1 MRVRLAAVLACLSCL
16 VAVATAAA
24 PQGQRPARRAPNRAP
39 APTGDLVAAVERGT
53 FPTLAKALEAAGLTA
68 ALQAEGPLT
77 VFAPTEAAFAALP
90 EGALASLLQPENQ
103 QQLRELLL
111 LHVVPGRLTGM
122 EVANIEEPQFARTAV
137 GTRLPVAAD
146 RRGFRFADAN
156 VVSDGEPCTNGLLYA
171 IDRVLTPPPRRTEDG
186 IKMAI
191 KKAEPTDLLAAL
203 RAVPDGRFST
213 FLAAVAAS
221 GGDQDWAQP
230 APLGNWTV
238 FVPTNEA
245 FDRLADAERVAL
257 LAPQNREQLRALLDW
272 HALPELQPWSFEF
285 NDRQRGAAMVSR
297 NRGRFV
303 LDVLNNGM
311 VFVYELRSEQDVA
324 RKELPFKARMLAGDI
339 AVGGNLVH
347 VVDRVIVPRSLDG
360 RVLGSQAYTEREVKA
375 LAAEGESRAET
386 VRAIEGM
393 LAEAKA
399 LDVAAAA
406 PMYRFALR
414 LLDEAV
420 PVGRSGVLL
429 MGYGDDPAS
438 LRLQAQ
444 LRVAELDRVWYG
456 AFLANTPPASLDAPL
471 PGAPRR
477 TATGTVGA
485 APAAPAK
492 PIAPAVAVTAAVPV
506 APAPAPTPAPA
517 TNPAATLA
525 WAAVL
530 ENDADPKVV
539 TDPALRAA
547 IAATGLPWRVR
558 DKASGIEMLLVP
570 PGRFTMGASAD
581 DAEAQANE
589 LPAHPV
595 AIAQPFYLG
604 RYEVTQ
610 QQWDRVMAKAGD
622 ARDGAADG
630 GATPNNDDGAA
641 AGPRLR
647 IVPRVE
653 MRDQDGNVVT
663 STVTTQVGAGG
674 ATQVMVV
681 AGADNAGRAR
691 RAASPDHPAT
701 GSLPSCERFC
711 RAAGLRLPTEAEW
724 EYACRAGLTS
734 ARHGELDAVAWHQGN
749 AAGKPQAVGGKAA
762 NALGFHDMLGNVWEW
777 VGDWYADY
785 TRATQT
791 DPVGPADGTQR
802 VMRGGYW
809 KMGTRD
815 CRASQRYAVGG
826 WDMEGGTGLRVAR
839 QP

>member
-1 MRVRLAAVLACLSCL
+1 MRVRLTAVLACLSCL

-24 PQGQRPARRAPNRAP
+24 PQGQRPARRAP
-39 APTGDLVAAVERGT
+39 APTGDLVAAVGRGT
-53 FPTLAKALEAAGLTA
+53 FPTLAKALDAAGLTA

-156 VVSDGEPCTNGLLYA
+156 VVSEGEPCTNGLLYA

-191 KKAEPTDLLAAL
+191 KKSEPTDLLAAL

-245 FDRLADAERVAL
+245 FDRLADAERAAL

-285 NDRQRGAAMVSR
+285 NDRQRGPAMVSR

-375 LAAEGESRAET
+375 LAAEGASRAAT
-386 VRAIEGM
+386 VGAIEGM

-399 LDVAAAA
+399 LDAAAA
-406 PMYRFALR
+406 TPMYRFALR

-420 PVGRSGVLL
+420 PVGRNGVLL

-438 LRLQAQ
+438 LRLQAE

-456 AFLANTPPASLDAPL
+456 AFLASTPPASLDAPL

-477 TATGTVGA
+477 SATGTVGA
-485 APAAPAK
+485 APAK
-492 PIAPAVAVTAAVPV
+492 PIVSAVAVTAAVPV
-506 APAPAPTPAPA
+506 APAPATDL
-517 TNPAATLA
+517 AATLA
-525 WAAVL
+525 WAEVL

-581 DAEAQANE
+581 DAEAQSNE

-622 ARDGAADG
+622 ARDGAVDD
-630 GATPNNDDGAA
+630 GATPSNDDGAT
-641 AGPRLR
+641 AGPGLR

-653 MRDQDGNVVT
+653 MRDQNGNIVT

-701 GSLPSCERFC
+701 RSWPACERFC
-711 RAAGLRLPTEAEW
+711 RTAGLRLPTEAEW

-734 ARHGELDAVAWHQGN
+734 VRHGDLDAVAWHQGN

-785 TRATQT
+785 TRAAQT

-809 KMGTRD
+809 NMGTRD
-815 CRASQRYAVGG
+815 CRASQRYVVTG
-826 WDMEGGTGLRVAR
+826 WDMEGGTGFRVAR